1 MSDVNVSHLSGVKG
15 LFLSIIC
22 KMVGVSR
29 NALRLRLPRFVRRGS
44 VLCVCGQVTDISRYV
59 GLYMSETHVFF
70 IEQMCP
76 EVQPYAYIH
85 KYSLPAG
92 CVWSA
97 RLAGPHTAG
106 PKIASHFPHLFARW
120 SVGVCIPT
128 YHVQNNCVTYIV
140 AMQPYFSRLRQFR
153 WLLCVA
159 TMSSLAQLRVW
170 DGYWEAEQC
179 RCDVRLAKSGNA
191 RISSYSWCQ
200 QIR

>member
-59 GLYMSETHVFF
+59 ALYMSETHVFF

-85 KYSLPAG
+85 KYG
-92 CVWSA
+92 
-97 RLAGPHTAG
+97 
-106 PKIASHFPHLFARW
+106 
-120 SVGVCIPT
+120 
-128 YHVQNNCVTYIV
+128 
-140 AMQPYFSRLRQFR
+140 
-153 WLLCVA
+153 
-159 TMSSLAQLRVW
+159 
-170 DGYWEAEQC
+170 
-179 RCDVRLAKSGNA
+179 
-191 RISSYSWCQ
+191 
-200 QIR
+200 